1 MSGIVLSASSELPLP
16 EDIWPERYCHNLDA
30 FSFGLW
36 NMNSGGGRFSKA
48 NRGWIS
54 TAAKL
59 SLLADLGVQYVEA
72 HDTDIL
78 DLVLGEDA
86 QNIVGYPDEWGEN
99 RKMDALLQAAE
110 EFSGLLKHFGLKCG
124 AFTMNLFNSEKEWN
138 YGNYGSEMD
147 AVRTLAI
154 DRTLVGIDIAVEILD
169 AQVYIYWVGTN
180 GTDGLL
186 STFHPRR
193 IRRTREAL
201 IEIMANAAGKH
212 KDKMCPFC
220 FEPKPEEPKFKM
232 YYGTAASA
240 LACVFRI
247 MLERP
252 DLGKLMGL
260 NIEVAH
266 SLMGKTD
273 PAMDYGEALESG
285 KLFHTHEN
293 DQAGPGYDQ
302 DLGVGDISLV
312 SLIDRM
318 WQLKTGDYKG
328 LLGGDV
334 QPLPADRNDQMVAT
348 VERSMRRLKW
358 AVRQA
363 RKLDDATM
371 EKFHKNHDQA
381 GVLDYLDRTVF
392 FMGEPFSGPSDP

>member
-1 MSGIVLSASSELPLP
+1 MSVQMLLP
-16 EDIWPERYCHNLDA
+16 EEIWPDRYIHNLDA
-30 FSFGLW
+30 FSFGVW
-36 NMNSGGGRFSKA
+36 NMNPGGGRFFKA
-48 NRGWIS
+48 NREWIP
-54 TAAKL
+54 TTAKL
-59 SLLADLGVQYVEA
+59 DLLVDIGVGFVEA
-72 HDTDIL
+72 HDSDIL
-78 DLVLGEDA
+78 DLVLGDKA
-86 QNIVGYPDEWGEN
+86 QDIVGYPDDMTESQ
-99 RKMDALLQAAE
+99 KMDLLVKAAE
-110 EFSGLLKHFGLKCG
+110 KFDEELKKRDLKCG

-147 AVRTLAI
+147 DVRQLAMQ
-154 DRTLVGIDIAVEILD
+154 RTLVGIDIAVEVLN

-201 IEIMANAAGKH
+201 IEIMDKSVEKH
-212 KDKMCPFC
+212 GDKMCPFA

-232 YYGTAASA
+232 YHGTAASA

-247 MLERP
+247 TLERP
-252 DLGKLMGL
+252 DLGRLMGL

-293 DQAGPGYDQ
+293 AQGEPAYDRDLAAGD
-302 DLGVGDISLV
+302 DSLV

-318 WQLKTGDYKG
+318 WQLKVGDYKG

-334 QPLPADRNDQMVAT
+334 QPLPQDRDDQMAAT
-348 VERSMRRLKW
+348 IERTMRRVKW
-358 AVRQA
+358 AVKQA

-371 EKFHKNHDQA
+371 EELHSNHDQA
-381 GVLDYLDRTVF
+381 GVLDYLDATVF
-392 FMGEPFSGPSDP
+392 SM

>member
-1 MSGIVLSASSELPLP
+1 MAREILLP
-16 EDIWPERYCHNLDA
+16 EDIWPDRYCHNLDE
-30 FSFGLW
+30 FSFGVW
-36 NMNSGGGRFSKA
+36 NMNSGGGRFFKA
-48 NRGWIS
+48 NRSWIS
-54 TAAKL
+54 TPAKL
-59 SLLADLGVQYVEA
+59 DLLAAAGVGFIEA
-72 HDTDIL
+72 HDSDIL
-78 DLVLGEDA
+78 DLVLGEKA
-86 QNIVGYPDEWGEN
+86 ASIVGYPDDMSEPQ
-99 RKMDALLQAAE
+99 KMDLLMKAA
-110 EFSGLLKHFGLKCG
+110 GKFGDELAKRDLKCG

-147 AVRTLAI
+147 EVRQLAVK
-154 DRTLVGIDIAVEILD
+154 RTLVGIDIAVEVLN

-186 STFHPRR
+186 SAFHPKR

-201 IEIMANAAGKH
+201 VEIMDKSLEKH
-212 KDKMCPFC
+212 GNKMCPFS

-247 MLERP
+247 TLERP
-252 DLGKLMGL
+252 DLGKFMGL

-273 PAMDYGEALESG
+273 PAMDYGEALEAG

-293 DQAGPGYDQ
+293 AQGEPAYDRDLAAGD
-302 DLGVGDISLV
+302 DSLV

-318 WQLKTGDYKG
+318 WQLKVGDYKG

-334 QPLPADRNDQMVAT
+334 QPLPQDRDDQMAAT
-348 VERSMRRLKW
+348 VVRSKRRVAW
-358 AVRQA
+358 AVAQA
-363 RKLDDATM
+363 RKLDDTII
-371 EKFHKNHDQA
+371 EKLHARHDQA
-381 GVLDYLDRTVF
+381 GVLDYLDETVF
-392 FMGEPFSGPSDP
+392 SMKS